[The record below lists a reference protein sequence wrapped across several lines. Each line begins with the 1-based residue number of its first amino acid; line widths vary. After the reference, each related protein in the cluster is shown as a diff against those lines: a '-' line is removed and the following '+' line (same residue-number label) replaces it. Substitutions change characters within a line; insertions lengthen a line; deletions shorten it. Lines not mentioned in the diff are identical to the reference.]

1 MWQRKNLNLEGK
13 IIIFKI
19 LALSKF
25 LFLAQV
31 LPIVTVC
38 NNFQNRSLKN
48 LDISSKIYNLQC
60 SWVKKR
66 HDQNSHD

>member
-31 LPIVTVC
+31 FPIPNEFDTT
-38 NNFQNRSLKN
+38 
-48 LDISSKIYNLQC
+48 I
-60 SWVKKR
+60 
-66 HDQNSHD
+66 